1 MNLATLQSHTV
12 EIDSSLEELIPGF
25 MQNRLNELPVIEKLY
40 SDRDFD
46 GFQKFGHK
54 LKGSSLNYG
63 FSHLGQLASA
73 LEQAGKDQNLAQ
85 IRALIDQIEDHVR
98 NIKIVFI

>member
-1 MNLATLQSHTV
+1 
-12 EIDSSLEELIPGF
+12 
-25 MQNRLNELPVIEKLY
+25 MQNRMNEIPVIEKLY
-40 SDRDFD
+40 SDRDFE

-63 FSHLGQLASA
+63 FAQLGQWASE

-85 IRALIDQIEDHVR
+85 IRTLIDQIVDHVR
-98 NIKIVFI
+98 NIKVVFI